1 MKCKA
6 KTVHSKSALK
16 TLIILR
22 KSPRKPYHI
31 AMGWIHEPRTVL
43 VSLHDKDKQKI
54 LRILCRPL
62 ARNSKSALSAS
73 YPKSERVALPLDR
86 VPQKIFSNKDFPQW
100 SQFQTISDI

>member
-31 AMGWIHEPRTVL
+31 AMGWILEPRTVL
-43 VSLHDKDKQKI
+43 VPLHDKDKQKI
-54 LRILCRPL
+54 LKYFVDP
-62 ARNSKSALSAS
+62 
-73 YPKSERVALPLDR
+73 
-86 VPQKIFSNKDFPQW
+86 
-100 SQFQTISDI
+100 